1 MKRFTFLLAWFVFAG
16 LSLLQAQTVQ
26 ISGTV
31 TGAEDKLPVPGVSV
45 VVKGTTVGAVTDMD
59 GKYTLKVPAT
69 AKTLVFSYVGMKTK
83 EAAINGQSEI
93 NVVLES
99 SATTLNEVVVTAIG
113 IKRAEKSLGYSA
125 TQVNSDEITKGGDR
139 SMVNSLQGKVAGVSI
154 SSASGAP
161 GASTKVI
168 LRGYSSIGTSN
179 SPLYVIDGI
188 PIDNGETPVNSQ
200 SISGG
205 TTSRAVDFGNRA
217 NDINPNDIA
226 TMTILKGAAATALY
240 GSRAANGIIMIT
252 TKSGSLKQ
260 KMKVDVSTG
269 LTLSEP
275 LRIMQMQNEFGTGW
289 NGIDDQTQN
298 GSWGPKFDGKL
309 RAWGNIVDNTQ
320 LYKPYVA
327 LKNNVKDFFETGKSY
342 DNNIAISGG
351 TDRTTYYL
359 SYNNTNDNGIIPGNK
374 DEYKRNA
381 FTLKGSNK
389 GDKLTSTASI
399 NYINKKGRAVTTGQG
414 GADGATMWEN
424 LLQIP
429 RDLSLVDMKDYNNKF
444 YNIDNFFTPYAT
456 NPYYALNENSNDYNE
471 DRVIGNLNLNYKF
484 NDWLSAE
491 YRLGGDILNSQ
502 RKDWVAIA
510 IPSAGSWNDLRGV
523 QKVTGSVEELAY
535 YGREITSDFLI
546 TTSNHFTD
554 DFAVNSAWG
563 YNVNERYNKQEYAR
577 VKQLDI
583 PYFYNL
589 SNSSKSPYTST
600 DIYQKRLYGVYG
612 QVDMSYKDFLFLTV
626 TGRNDWSSTLPKNK
640 NSFFYP
646 GLNAGFVFSDVLPD
660 ALKNIISYGKLR
672 GSWGKTGNDAPPY
685 SVYSVFPQTS
695 LRLDYGYLNFPLSG
709 VNAFSI
715 GNQMGNSG
723 LKPEISSEWEAGA
736 EMKFFN
742 NRLGIDFTYY
752 DKTTNNQIYAVPIPP
767 SSGYTSQVMNF
778 GKIQNKGIELL
789 VTVTPVKTSDFGWDL
804 SLNFSNNRNKVLSLT
819 SGLDKIVLAN
829 AYDVDFVAVK
839 GQPMGVFQGPV
850 PMTDDQ
856 GHVVVDSKGFP
867 KSAADKGIYGNAQA
881 KYLMGITNQLK
892 YKNFGLSCTFDIRQ
906 GGLIYSG
913 TAELSYFVG
922 NTTQSTYNDRQPFI
936 VPNSVVDDGT
946 GHYIANTTPIDMSK
960 TTDYYYHTSNLTIE
974 RNLVLDRSYVKLRE
988 VVFTYDLPQSLI
1000 KKLPV
1005 IKGLT
1010 LGIVGKNLLLWTP
1023 KSNNFID
1030 PETTTYGNDLA
1041 GDFGEFRGLPSVRSY
1056 GANLRVTF

>member
-83 EAAINGQSEI
+83 EAAINGQSEV

-125 TQVNSDEITKGGDR
+125 AQVNSDEITKGGDR

-154 SSASGAP
+154 STASGAP

-168 LRGYSSIGTSN
+168 LRGYTSLGSSN

-188 PIDNGETPVNSQ
+188 PINNESTPVDAQ

-205 TTSRAVDFGNRA
+205 TDSRAVDFGNRA

-252 TKSGSLKQ
+252 TKSGALKQ
-260 KMKVDVSTG
+260 KMKVEVSSG

-275 LRIMQMQNEFGTGW
+275 LRIVQMQNEFGTGW
-289 NGIDDQTQN
+289 NGIDDKTQN

-309 RAWGNIVDNTQ
+309 RVWGNVVDNSQ
-320 LYKPYVA
+320 QVKPYVA
-327 LKNNVKDFFETGKSY
+327 LKDNVKDFFETGKTF

-351 TDRTTYYL
+351 TDKATYYL
-359 SYNNTNDNGIIPGNK
+359 SYNNTNDNGIIPGNR

-381 FTLKGSNK
+381 FTLKGSTK
-389 GDKLTSTASI
+389 GERLTSTAFV

-429 RDLSLVDMKDYNNKF
+429 RDLSIVDMKDYNNKF
-444 YNIDNFFTPYAT
+444 NNIDNFFTPYAS
-456 NPYYALNENSNDYNE
+456 NPYFALNENSNDYNE
-471 DRVIGNLNLNYKF
+471 DRIIGNLNLNYKF

-491 YRLGGDILNSQ
+491 YRLGGDVLNSQ
-502 RKDWVAIA
+502 RQDWVAIA
-510 IPSAGSWNDLRGV
+510 IPSPTSPNKGV
-523 QKVTGSVEELAY
+523 QAVTGSDEELAY
-535 YGREITSDFLI
+535 FSREITNDFLI
-546 TTSNHFTD
+546 TTNNHFTE

-563 YNVNERYNKQEYAR
+563 YNVNERYHKQEYAR
-577 VKQLDI
+577 VQTLNI
-583 PYFYNL
+583 PDFYNL
-589 SNSSKSPYTST
+589 SNSSKTPYTST
-600 DIYQKRLYGVYG
+600 DIYKKRLFGVYG
-612 QVDMSYKDFLFLTV
+612 QVDMSYKDFIFLSV
-626 TGRNDWSSTLPKNK
+626 AARNDWSSTLPKDN

-646 GLNAGFVFSDVLPD
+646 EVNLGFVFSDILPD
-660 ALKNIISYGKLR
+660 ALKNIVSYGKLR
-672 GSWGKTGNDAPPY
+672 GSWGKTGNDAPAY
-685 SVYSVFPQTS
+685 SLYPVYPQTQIQ
-695 LRLDYGYLNFPLSG
+695 LDYGYLNFPLSG
-709 VNAFSI
+709 INGFSVGNQI
-715 GNQMGNSG
+715 GNKK
-723 LKPEISSEWEAGA
+723 LTPEISSEWEAGA

-742 NRLGIDFTYY
+742 NRIGVDFTYY
-752 DKTTNNQIYAVPIPP
+752 DKTTNHQIYAVPLPT
-767 SSGYTSQVMNF
+767 SSGYSTQVMNF

-789 VTVTPVKTSDFGWDL
+789 VSVIPVKTTSFQWDL
-804 SLNFSNNRNKVLSLT
+804 SVNFSNNRNKVLELVE
-819 SGLDKIVLAN
+819 GLDKIRFTHV
-829 AYDVDFVAVK
+829 YDVDFVAIK
-839 GQPMGVFQGPV
+839 GQPMGVFQGPI
-850 PMTDDQ
+850 PLTDGN

-867 KSAADKGIYGNAQA
+867 LSATDKGIYGNAEA

-913 TAELSYFVG
+913 TAELSNFVG
-922 NTTQSTYNDRQPFI
+922 NATQTTYNDRQPFV
-936 VPNSVVDDGT
+936 VPNSVVADGN
-946 GHYIANTTPIDMSK
+946 GHYVENTTSIDMSK

-988 VVFTYDLPQSLI
+988 VVLTYDLPQTLL
-1000 KKLPV
+1000 KKLPA

-1010 LGIVGKNLLLWTP
+1010 LGVVGKNLLLWTP

-1030 PETTTYGNDLA
+1030 PETSTFGNDLT